1 MPELTAPITTMSN
14 VIAPTPM
21 LRHDYIASGLSLVF
35 PDPHFPNMIS
45 GDTDGCGWQYLRGDV
60 PHHWYVDRRQPRVGF
75 LSRDEAHIL
84 YNNALQFAGKRALEV
99 GCWLGWSA
107 CHLALAGVKLDV
119 IDPLLAKEDFRSSV
133 TDSLTAAGVMERV
146 NLIGGSSPQ
155 AVTDLANAD
164 GTPRRW
170 SLIFID
176 GDHGGDAPLK
186 DAIACAP
193 FAADDA
199 MILFH
204 DLAAPEVAA
213 GLDYLRQQGWQT
225 MVYQTMQIM
234 GVAWRGDVQPVAHV
248 PDPQVNW
255 QIPLHLQHF
264 VISGMVDA
272 DLAEF
277 QELAAMVQPY
287 TVLSQQRLCALYR
300 AIKRIC
306 LEDRPGHV
314 VECGV
319 FKGGAS
325 AMMAA
330 VIQRYSQRPRRV
342 YSFDTFTGMPD
353 PIDVDR
359 HQGIFANDTPFG
371 AGTLQAPLTEN
382 LLKIADILGVS
393 SMITPVAGLFAE
405 TLPQWRGQIG
415 EIALLHADGDW
426 YESTLDIFHYLYD
439 LVTERGFIQIDDYGH
454 WEGCRVAVHDFERV
468 LGVHFDLQ
476 FIDYTGRQLEKE
488 HHIIPHPDLW
498 HTALPLETMFSLQDA
513 CLKYPYKGIPM
524 LKNPFDMALYLLLL
538 AQVRPATIIE
548 IGSCAGGSA
557 VWFAD
562 LLTMQGIDAH
572 VYSVD
577 INPVQ
582 QIQYPK
588 VTFLG
593 GDQNHLEQVFS
604 AEFIAN
610 LPRPL
615 LVIEDGAHLYETTYN
630 VVQFFHPYLQKG
642 EYIIVEDGIITDLGQ
657 DAIYNGGPCR
667 ALRQFLAEHPT
678 EYVIDRQYCDFF
690 GRNLTWNI
698 NGYLRKVRDVVP
710 ESVPALTS
718 WQLIAFFDWS
728 YLPEA
733 LYDAV
738 QELVRAL
745 LQNPHTEQIHLMLY
759 AKPAMAELADNILSE
774 AVMALLLAADVTIAT
789 EPNLAIITDVDPLLG
804 QPLPHI
810 HWRRVIVDLEDT
822 DTRENLAGH
831 LTELALT
838 ELATLDCA

>member
-1 MPELTAPITTMSN
+1 MSMP
-14 VIAPTPM
+14 IATGSV
-21 LRHDYIASGLSLVF
+21 LRHDYIAPGLSSVF
-35 PDPHFPNMIS
+35 PDKHFPNMIS

-60 PHHWYVDRRQPRVGF
+60 PHHWYVDQRQPRVGF
-75 LSRDEAHIL
+75 LNRDEAHIL

-107 CHLALAGVKLDV
+107 CHLALAGVVLDV
-119 IDPLLAKEDFRSSV
+119 VDPLLAQENFRSSV
-133 TDSLTAAGVMERV
+133 VASLTSAGVMEQV

-155 AVTDLANAD
+155 AVTDLANSDLANSNLASSD
-164 GTPRRW
+164 GEPRRW

-176 GDHGGDAPLK
+176 GDHSGDAPLK
-186 DAIACAP
+186 DAIACMPLAEP
-193 FAADDA
+193 DA

-213 GLDYLRQQGWQT
+213 GLDYLREQGWQT

-234 GVAWRGDVQPVAHV
+234 GVAWRGNVQPVTHE
-248 PDPQVNW
+248 PDPSVNW
-255 QIPLHLQHF
+255 QVPLHLQHF
-264 VISGMVDA
+264 PISGVADP

-277 QELAAMVQPY
+277 QELAAIVAPF
-287 TVLSQQRLCALYR
+287 TLLSIQRLCALYR
-300 AIKRIC
+300 AVKKIC
-306 LEDRPGHV
+306 VEDRPGHI
-314 VECGV
+314 VECGA

-330 VIQRYSQRPRRV
+330 VMQRHSQRPRRV
-342 YSFDTFTGMPD
+342 YSFDTFSGMPE
-353 PIDVDR
+353 PGDVDR
-359 HQGIFANDTPFG
+359 FQGIFANDTPFG
-371 AGTLQAPLTEN
+371 AGTLQAPLDEN

-393 SMITPVAGLFAE
+393 DLITPVPGLFAD
-405 TLPQWRGQIG
+405 TLPQWREQIG

-439 LVTERGFIQIDDYGH
+439 LVTDRGIIQIDDYGH
-454 WEGCRVAVHDFERV
+454 WEGCQVAIQDLARV

-488 HHIIPHPDLW
+488 HHILPNPDLW
-498 HTALPLETMFSLQDA
+498 HTALPPETLFSLQDA

-524 LKNPFDMALYLLLL
+524 LKNPFDMALYPLLI
-538 AQVRPATIIE
+538 AQVRPQTIIE

-582 QIQYPK
+582 RVQYPK

-593 GDQNHLEQVFS
+593 GDQNHLEEVFTT
-604 AEFIAN
+604 EFLEN

-630 VVQFFHPYLQKG
+630 VLRFFHPHLRKG
-642 EYIIVEDGIITDLGQ
+642 EYIVVEDGIITDLGQ
-657 DAIYNGGPCR
+657 DEIYRGGPSL
-667 ALRQFLAEHPT
+667 ALRQFLGEHFT

-690 GRNLTWNI
+690 GHNLTWNI
-698 NGYLRKVRDVVP
+698 NGYLRKVRDSQPEAPASLPSLHVV
-710 ESVPALTS
+710 S
-718 WQLIAFFDWS
+718 FFDWTQT
-728 YLPEA
+728 PES
-733 LYDAV
+733 LYDEV
-738 QELVRAL
+738 QKLVRSL
-745 LQNPHTEQIHLMLY
+745 LKNPQSESINLMFY
-759 AKPAMAELADNILSE
+759 AKSDMAELADSILAE
-774 AVMALLLAADVTIAT
+774 AVMALLLEPDVTITT
-789 EPNLAIITDVDPLLG
+789 EPNLVVITEIDATLWNTASHHNRKLL
-804 QPLPHI
+804 
-810 HWRRVIVDLEDT
+810 VVDLEDT
-822 DTRENLAGH
+822 AMIGAVDLH
-831 LTELALT
+831 LGKITMA
-838 ELATLDCA
+838 ELATVEL